1 MSGTGR
7 QVDFER
13 LIAMRDGYARA
24 DDDRVAVLSID
35 DAIRYTEA
43 IMTAVELDAEP
54 WTAAMDEASAK
65 GAGDRPAGR
74 PVRSPRLTRFASD
87 LSDNLRYADSFF
99 GERLRPLCDAFL
111 ERSGETLPD
120 EEPAQVAHGNPS
132 VRTAWARSSP
142 VCASQPTRTPQ
153 IA

>member
-43 IMTAVELDAEP
+43 IITAVELDAEP

-65 GAGDRPAGR
+65 DAGDRPAGR

-87 LSDNLRYADSFF
+87 L
-99 GERLRPLCDAFL
+99 
-111 ERSGETLPD
+111 LPW
-120 EEPAQVAHGNPS
+120 Q
-132 VRTAWARSSP
+132 TRSSRSLGRRP
-142 VCASQPTRTPQ
+142 DIDRG
-153 IA
+153 